1 MGKMEEIAQWQFKL
15 AACGCSWFLVLG
27 FLLAVGCW
35 LTPREVFQPQ
45 MIGNYLFVNDLKK

>member
-27 FLLAVGCW
+27 SLWERCCCL
-35 LTPREVFQPQ
+35 R
-45 MIGNYLFVNDLKK
+45 LFA